1 MCTQSFDVWRRIGND
16 SRSRVTDSAS
26 VWQQWVPAPHGALG
40 QRVEL
45 ALPADG
51 PYSYEGDCVVVRLG
65 RRRAPRRREARGR
78 ARAAVGGAVR
88 LRVDVDGE
96 PLAPGA
102 AVSGRVVV
110 EEGGGARSLSVR
122 LAFVERTE
130 SFEKVARDAGALV
143 VAEGDLAD
151 GAVARLLAARCPKTP
166 APNIATRHGRVG
178 WELRA
183 RVDRAG
189 PDPTVDRPIELQRG
203 YTAPDR
209 ERWPSG

>member
-1 MCTQSFDVWRRIGND
+1 M
-16 SRSRVTDSAS
+16 
-26 VWQQWVPAPHGALG
+26 
-40 QRVEL
+40 
-45 ALPADG
+45 
-51 PYSYEGDCVVVRLG
+51 
-65 RRRAPRRREARGR
+65 
-78 ARAAVGGAVR
+78 R

-102 AVSGRVVV
+102 RVSGSVVV
-110 EEGGGARSLSVR
+110 EKGGRARSLSLR

-130 SFEKVARDAGALV
+130 SFEKVARDAGTVV

-151 GAVARLLAARCPKTP
+151 GAVFGFDLRLPTDAPPCLATE
-166 APNIATRHGRVG
+166 HGRIG

-189 PDPTVDRPIELQRG
+189 PDPIVDRPTELLRS

>member
-1 MCTQSFDVWRRIGND
+1 M
-16 SRSRVTDSAS
+16 
-26 VWQQWVPAPHGALG
+26 
-40 QRVEL
+40 
-45 ALPADG
+45 
-51 PYSYEGDCVVVRLG
+51 
-65 RRRAPRRREARGR
+65 
-78 ARAAVGGAVR
+78 R

-102 AVSGRVVV
+102 SVSGRVVV
-110 EEGGGARSLSVR
+110 EEGGRARSLAVR

-130 SFEKVARDAGALV
+130 SFERVAREVGALV

-151 GAVARLLAARCPKTP
+151 GAVLAFSLALPDD
-166 APNIATRHGRVG
+166 ALANIATGYGRVG

-189 PDPTVDRPIELQRG
+189 PDPTVHRPIELLRS

>member
-1 MCTQSFDVWRRIGND
+1 
-16 SRSRVTDSAS
+16 
-26 VWQQWVPAPHGALG
+26 
-40 QRVEL
+40 
-45 ALPADG
+45 
-51 PYSYEGDCVVVRLG
+51 
-65 RRRAPRRREARGR
+65 
-78 ARAAVGGAVR
+78 VR
-88 LRVDVDGE
+88 LRLDVDGE

-102 AVSGRVVV
+102 AVIGRVVV
-110 EEGGGARSLSVR
+110 EEGGSARSLSVR

-130 SFEKVARDAGALV
+130 SFEKVARDAGTLV

-151 GAVARLLAARCPKTP
+151 GAVLAFSLRLPDDAL
-166 APNIATRHGRVG
+166 PNIATQHARSG

-183 RVDRAG
+183 RVDRSG

>member
-1 MCTQSFDVWRRIGND
+1 M
-16 SRSRVTDSAS
+16 
-26 VWQQWVPAPHGALG
+26 
-40 QRVEL
+40 
-45 ALPADG
+45 
-51 PYSYEGDCVVVRLG
+51 
-65 RRRAPRRREARGR
+65 
-78 ARAAVGGAVR
+78 
-88 LRVDVDGE
+88 DGE

-110 EEGGGARSLSVR
+110 EEGGSARSLSVR

-130 SFEKVARDAGALV
+130 SFEKVAREAGALV
-143 VAEGDLAD
+143 VAEGDLAE
-151 GAVARLLAARCPKTP
+151 GAVLAFSLALPDEALT
-166 APNIATRHGRVG
+166 NIATGYGRVG

-189 PDPTVDRPIELQRG
+189 PDATVDRPIELLRS

>member
-1 MCTQSFDVWRRIGND
+1 M
-16 SRSRVTDSAS
+16 
-26 VWQQWVPAPHGALG
+26 
-40 QRVEL
+40 
-45 ALPADG
+45 
-51 PYSYEGDCVVVRLG
+51 
-65 RRRAPRRREARGR
+65 
-78 ARAAVGGAVR
+78 R
-88 LRVDVDGE
+88 LRVDIDGE

-110 EEGGGARSLSVR
+110 EEGGQARSLSVR

-130 SFEKVARDAGALV
+130 SFEKVAREAGALV
-143 VAEGDLAD
+143 VAEGDLAE
-151 GAVARLLAARCPKTP
+151 GAVLAFSLALPDD
-166 APNIATRHGRVG
+166 ALANIATGYGRVG

-189 PDPTVDRPIELQRG
+189 PDPTVDRPIELLRS

>member
-1 MCTQSFDVWRRIGND
+1 M
-16 SRSRVTDSAS
+16 
-26 VWQQWVPAPHGALG
+26 
-40 QRVEL
+40 
-45 ALPADG
+45 
-51 PYSYEGDCVVVRLG
+51 
-65 RRRAPRRREARGR
+65 
-78 ARAAVGGAVR
+78 R
-88 LRVDVDGE
+88 LRVEVDGE

-110 EEGGGARSLSVR
+110 EDGGRANRLSVR

-130 SFEKVARDAGALV
+130 DFDRAAREAETQV

-151 GAVARLLAARCPKTP
+151 DTVLAFQLRLPDDALPEVGTA
-166 APNIATRHGRVG
+166 HGRIG
-178 WELRA
+178 WEVRA

-189 PDPTVDRPIELQRG
+189 PDPSVDRAISLQRG